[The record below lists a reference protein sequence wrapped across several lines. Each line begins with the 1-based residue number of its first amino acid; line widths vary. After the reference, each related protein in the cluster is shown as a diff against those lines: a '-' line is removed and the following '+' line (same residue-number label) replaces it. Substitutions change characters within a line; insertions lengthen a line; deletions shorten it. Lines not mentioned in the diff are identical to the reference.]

1 MAFAGGLG
9 ADFRQHAGED
19 LGSRVF
25 LIAQAMSPALET
37 DVAKAERILREGKKD
52 LMSAGMY
59 CYLAFRLWLRAG
71 EWVPGIKTE
80 NRALFSM
87 Q

>member
-1 MAFAGGLG
+1 MVLGRRLAHSKDQSGRAKICKGVVTGG
-9 ADFRQHAGED
+9 R
-19 LGSRVF
+19 GSLAR
-25 LIAQAMSPALET
+25 
-37 DVAKAERILREGKKD
+37 RGKKD

>member
-1 MAFAGGLG
+1 
-9 ADFRQHAGED
+9 
-19 LGSRVF
+19 
-25 LIAQAMSPALET
+25 
-37 DVAKAERILREGKKD
+37 
-52 LMSAGMY
+52 MSAGMY

-71 EWVPGIKTE
+71 EWVPGIKSE